1 MPMPF
6 TLDHLHINPDRNEI
20 LNRGETIKLDHKV
33 MQLLQYFAEN
43 AGRDLSKEEIIRAV
57 WGEGVFSEEVL
68 TVAVSSLRK
77 ALCDD
82 SRTPRYIK
90 TLPRFGYRMLIAPGS
105 VTQNIATP
113 SSKPSVLEF
122 LEERVGLR
130 FLIIAGLI
138 ALFLLVLL
146 TRRHFH

>member
-1 MPMPF
+1 MNF
-6 TLDHLHINPDRNEI
+6 HLDHWHVKPDRNEI
-20 LNRGETIKLDHKV
+20 TNGEATHKLDHKV

-43 AGRDLSKEEIIRAV
+43 ARKDLAKEDIIRSV

-77 ALCDD
+77 ALGDD
-82 SRTPRYIK
+82 SRAPRFLK
-90 TLPRFGYRMLIAPGS
+90 TLPRFGYRMLVAP
-105 VTQNIATP
+105 TFAPQAAPTP
-113 SSKPSVLEF
+113 AHKKSLLEF
-122 LEERVGLR
+122 LDERVGLR
-130 FLIIAGLI
+130 FLVVAALV